1 MKQENQKETPEEMEA
16 EVVAASR
23 SGISWA
29 WLFPI
34 LALAATGWLFWSN
47 WKSKG
52 PEITIHFATAPGIEP
67 GKTVLIYR
75 GVQAGTVSQVHLDR
89 TLGTVA
95 VTVGLKAFASELAT
109 EGTDYWIEEPVISL
123 HEISGLESIIQGNS
137 IQARTHGGT
146 QPASIFTGMDEA
158 PLMPLDAKDL
168 TIRLSSSSIPFLNHG
183 TPVFH
188 RGINVG
194 AVRTKQF
201 NAAGQPEV
209 EVIIFEKFTD
219 KVRSNSRF
227 WVSAATAVSASPGV
241 VRLDIPSLQGLVDGS
256 VAFDHFGTPGDAV
269 NNDTEFD
276 LSNNITAARAD
287 GPRITITFDQ
297 GAGLRPGETRVT
309 CLGQP
314 VGLVEQVTTDPAS
327 KKVDVVARL
336 ESSYAALASEDSVF
350 AITRPSISPRGIQ
363 GLDTIVTGPCVAFEP
378 GQSKI
383 PATRFVGREVPQ
395 LDWDLAPEDKD
406 GARVVL
412 WGKSLPQLMAGTP
425 IYHHGM
431 VAGRVL
437 EPRLGSEGRSEMVIT
452 IDAKFRDFL
461 RINSRFWRVPVASL
475 AVGPGL
481 LGVELQGMPALL
493 QGGIAFD
500 AFGSAGPSAPAS
512 AEYEVYPNEQTAS
525 AVSDPIRI
533 VFDDGQGLIA
543 GKTELRYLGVPVGVV
558 ETVRVMEGRV
568 EATARFQPGYDFL
581 RKRGSEFAIIRPE
594 IDLKGVHGL
603 ETVIGGVHISCSPGE
618 DSSYAETFDAV
629 PPEVPALMNEP
640 GLEVVLESPGTKID
654 AGAPVSYNETPVGE
668 VISKTLSRNGKSILL
683 KLRIRDEHR
692 NLVRTN
698 SVFWDS
704 TRVDAKIGFL
714 KVEIDTPSVIEPNG
728 RVEFRTPDE
737 GGMQAKKDTVF
748 SLLPLPPAFLVDS
761 PAATPA
767 PTPKPFKG
775 PQTWKR

>member
-1 MKQENQKETPEEMEA
+1 MKQENPKETPEEMEA
-16 EVVAASR
+16 EIVAASR

-52 PEITIHFATAPGIEP
+52 PEIIIHFATAPGIEP

-75 GVQAGTVSQVHLDR
+75 GVQAGTVSKVHLDHN
-89 TLGTVA
+89 LGTVA
-95 VTVGLKAFASELAT
+95 VTVGLKAFAGELAT

-146 QPASIFTGMDEA
+146 KPASTFTGMDEA
-158 PLMPLDAKDL
+158 PLTPLDAKDL
-168 TIRLSSSSIPFLNHG
+168 TIRLSSSNIPFLDHG

-194 AVRTKQF
+194 KVRDKLF

-227 WVSAATAVSASPGV
+227 WVNAATAISASPGV

-256 VAFDHFGTPGDAV
+256 IAFDHFGTPGEAV
-269 NNDTEFD
+269 TNDTGFD
-276 LSNNITAARAD
+276 LANNITAARAD

-314 VGLVEQVTTDPAS
+314 VGLVEQVTTDPAN
-327 KKVDVVARL
+327 KKVEVVARL
-336 ESSYAALASEDSVF
+336 ESSHAALASEDSIF

-378 GQSKI
+378 GQSKV

-395 LDWDLAPEDKD
+395 LDWDPAPEDKD
-406 GARVVL
+406 GMRVVL

-437 EPRLGSEGRSEMVIT
+437 EPRIGPEGRSEMVIT
-452 IDAKFRDFL
+452 IDVKFREFL
-461 RINSRFWRVPVASL
+461 KVNSRFWRIPAASL

-481 LGVELQGMPALL
+481 IGVELQGMPALL

-500 AFGSAGPSAPAS
+500 VFGSAGPAAPAS
-512 AEYEVYPNEQTAS
+512 TEYEVHPNEQTAS

-543 GKTELRYLGVPVGVV
+543 GKTELRYLGIPVGVV
-558 ETVRVMEGRV
+558 ETVRVSEGRV

-594 IDLKGVHGL
+594 IDLKGAHGL
-603 ETVIGGVHISCSPGE
+603 ETIIGGVHIACSPGS
-618 DSSYAETFDAV
+618 DSSYAESFSAV
-629 PPEVPALMNEP
+629 APQAPALMNEP
-640 GLEVVLESPGTKID
+640 GLEIVIESPATKID
-654 AGAPVSYNETPVGE
+654 AGASVCYNDTPVGE
-668 VISKTLSRNGKSILL
+668 VILKTLSRDGKRILL
-683 KLRIRDEHR
+683 TARIRDEHR

-704 TRVDAKIGFL
+704 TRVEAKIGFL
-714 KVEIDTPSVIEPNG
+714 KVDIDTPNVLEPNG
-728 RVEFRTPDE
+728 RIEFRTPDQ
-737 GGMQAKKDTVF
+737 GGVQAKKDTVF
-748 SLLPLPPAFLVDS
+748 SLLSVPPAFPVES
-761 PAATPA
+761 AVPA
-767 PTPKPFKG
+767 PAPRPSRA
-775 PQTWKR
+775 PQSWKR